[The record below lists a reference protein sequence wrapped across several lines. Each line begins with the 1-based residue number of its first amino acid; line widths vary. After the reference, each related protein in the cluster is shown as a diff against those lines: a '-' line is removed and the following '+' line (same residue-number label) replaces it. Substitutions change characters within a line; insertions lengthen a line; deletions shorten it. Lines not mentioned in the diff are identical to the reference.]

1 MIRLKYTMNTGKFN
15 LLDKFIARYRLMFA
29 AKYIERNDVILD
41 FGCGVQHYLLS
52 SAKNK
57 FKIGYGLDYDVDDY
71 QKENIILI
79 KHRYQGALPFNENF
93 FDKIFMLAVLEH
105 VEKTQVQALF
115 FEFYRVLKPCG
126 HVIMTSPT
134 PQARIVLE
142 FLAFKLKIISIGE
155 IADHKHYYSTNEICD
170 LAAVS
175 NLKVIEAKL
184 FQFGLNS
191 LYIMKRR

>member
-1 MIRLKYTMNTGKFN
+1 M
-15 LLDKFIARYRLMFA
+15 LDKFIARYRLMFA

-79 KHRYQGALPFNENF
+79 KHRYQGNLPFNENF

-105 VEKTQVQALF
+105 IEKTQVQALL
-115 FEFYRVLKPCG
+115 FEFSRVLKSSG
-126 HVIMTSPT
+126 HIIMTSPT
-134 PQARIVLE
+134 PRAQTVLE
-142 FLAFKLKIISIGE
+142 FFAFKLKIISTGE
-155 IADHKHYYSTNEICD
+155 IADHKHYYSVNEICD
-170 LAAVS
+170 LVAVS
-175 NLKVIEAKL
+175 NLKVIETKV

-191 LYIMKRR
+191 LYVMKNR